1 MAIWKGSISFGLL
14 NIPVSLESAELDKS
28 VSFSMLDKKD
38 MSRIKYQ
45 KISAKTGKEVPSD
58 RIVKGYQYEKG
69 RYVLITEAD
78 LKKANV
84 KATQTIDIEDFVL
97 LDEVDP
103 LLFDRPY
110 FLVPQKGAEKGY
122 FLLRDAL
129 EQTEKVAIGKIVIRV
144 KQHLAMIMTRKGH
157 LVLELLR
164 FAHQVKN
171 EKDVKIPAATTK
183 KYSPKELQMAESLIE
198 GMTAKWKPEQYKDTY
213 YNDMMKSIQSKVRQ
227 GKGHRVQ
234 DVEHDDEV
242 VPTDNVIDLMPL
254 LKKSLE
260 ARKGKPAAAKRKSGA
275 GRMLS
280 IASGKRAA
288 SGKNKN
294 ADKTQIAS
302 RTQRAGA

>member
-14 NIPVSLESAELDKS
+14 NIPVSLQTAELDKS
-28 VSFSMLDKKD
+28 ISFSMLDKKD

-45 KISAKTGKEVPSD
+45 KISAKTGEEVPYD
-58 RIVKGYQYEKG
+58 RIVKGFQYEKG
-69 RYVLITEAD
+69 RYVLVTEAD

-129 EQTEKVAIGKIVIRV
+129 EETKKVAIGKIVIRV
-144 KQHLAMIMTRKGH
+144 KQHLGMIMARKGH

-164 FAHQVKN
+164 FSHQVKS
-171 EKDVKIPAATTK
+171 EKEIKLPAVKSP
-183 KYSPKELQMAESLIE
+183 YSAKELQMAEDLID

-234 DVEHDDEV
+234 EVTREEEV

-260 ARKGKPAAAKRKSGA
+260 ARKGKAPAKRKAAVSK
-275 GRMLS
+275 
-280 IASGKRAA
+280 ASSKAPSRA
-288 SGKNKN
+288 
-294 ADKTQIAS
+294 
-302 RTQRAGA
+302 RA